1 MRRKSKVYVSYH
13 IEIISL
19 CRNKDNDTKLS
30 FYYYN
35 GVNIL
40 SIENLEKTLKD
51 EPLFENVTLGLE
63 SGEKVGIVG
72 KNGCGKSTF
81 LKTISGE
88 ITPDEGKISLRSG
101 TNMVMLEQNVTYPE
115 GCTVMDYLYLS
126 KDKNIETLKE
136 YHKALGNGDERAY
149 TALGEKIEK
158 ENLWD
163 IERSF
168 LASITDMGED
178 FSPESR
184 MDSLSGGEQK
194 KVAIARAF
202 ALRPGLLLLDEP
214 TNHLDIKS
222 VEYIE
227 SWIKATSISVI
238 IVTHDRHIL
247 NECCSTIWE
256 LDRKHFYR
264 HPGSFSAYLERKEER
279 IVMNEKEQQRLQT
292 ILRRE
297 LKWLMR
303 GPQARTGKD
312 KNRKDRIE
320 EMQSSLEKVRDDKMT
335 EFSSLERR
343 LGKKILDLTNIRKS
357 YDDRTLFSDFTFSFT
372 KGMKIGLVGDN
383 GSGKST
389 LLDIMDGRTLPDSG
403 SVDKGVNTVFGY
415 YDQLGR
421 NLESKKTVLD
431 YALDYGER
439 VRYSKGEDV
448 TTARFLEIF
457 GFPSSMHRTPIELL
471 SGGERRRLY
480 LITRLISNPNFLLL
494 DEPTNDIDI
503 ETMENL
509 EEYISSFPGCAVISS
524 HDRTFLDCT
533 VDMLFVIENEKVT
546 LFPGNYTQW
555 KEEKERIEAEKKSAE
570 IVKEK
575 EKTERH
581 NREKKG
587 LSYKE
592 EREKEQLEKE
602 IEEIEALIGKLEESF
617 VTAEKTELG
626 TLQERTKLYEDKKIL
641 LDEKTER
648 WLELEEKTSN

>member
-1 MRRKSKVYVSYH
+1 M
-13 IEIISL
+13 
-19 CRNKDNDTKLS
+19 
-30 FYYYN
+30 
-35 GVNIL
+35 NIL

-81 LKTISGE
+81 LKTLSGE

-101 TNMVMLEQNVTYPE
+101 TNIVMLEQNVKYPE

-126 KDKNIETLKE
+126 KDKNIETLKD
-136 YHKALGNGDERAY
+136 YHKALEKGDEKAY

-256 LDRKHFYR
+256 LDRRHFYR
-264 HPGSFSAYLERKEER
+264 HPGSYSAYLERKEER

-335 EFSSLERR
+335 EFTSLERR
-343 LGKKILDLTNIRKS
+343 LGKKILDLTEVSKK
-357 YDDRTLFSDFTFSFT
+357 YGDRTLFSDFTFSFT
-372 KGMKIGLVGDN
+372 KGMKIGLVGNN

-403 SVDKGVNTVFGY
+403 NVDKGVNTVFGY

-509 EEYISSFPGCAVISS
+509 EEYISSFPGCAMISS

-533 VDMLFVIENEKVT
+533 VDMLFVIENQKIT

-555 KEEKERIEAEKKSAE
+555 KEEKERIEKEEKITE
-570 IVKEK
+570 TVKDK
-575 EKTERH
+575 ERTERH
-581 NREKKG
+581 GKEKKG

-592 EREKEQLEKE
+592 AREKEMLEKE

-626 TLQERTKLYEDKKIL
+626 TLQERTKLYEDKKNL

-648 WLELEEKTSN
+648 WLELEEKAST

>member
-1 MRRKSKVYVSYH
+1 M
-13 IEIISL
+13 
-19 CRNKDNDTKLS
+19 
-30 FYYYN
+30 
-35 GVNIL
+35 NIL

-81 LKTISGE
+81 LKTLSGE

-101 TNMVMLEQNVTYPE
+101 TNIVMLEQNVIYPE

-126 KDKNIETLKE
+126 KDKNIETLKD
-136 YHKALGNGDERAY
+136 YHKALEKGDEKAY

-256 LDRKHFYR
+256 LDRRHFYR
-264 HPGSFSAYLERKEER
+264 HPGSYSAYLERKEER

-335 EFSSLERR
+335 EFTSLERR
-343 LGKKILDLTNIRKS
+343 LGKKILDLTEISKK
-357 YDDRTLFSDFTFSFT
+357 YGDRTLFSDFTFSFT
-372 KGMKIGLVGDN
+372 KGMKIGLVGNN

-403 SVDKGVNTVFGY
+403 NVDKGVNTVFGY

-509 EEYISSFPGCAVISS
+509 EEYISSFPGCAIISS

-533 VDMLFVIENEKVT
+533 VDMLFVIENQKIT

-555 KEEKERIEAEKKSAE
+555 KEEKERIEKEEKITE
-570 IVKEK
+570 TLKEK
-575 EKTERH
+575 ERTERH
-581 NREKKG
+581 GKEKKG

-592 EREKEQLEKE
+592 AREKEMLEKE

-626 TLQERTKLYEDKKIL
+626 TLQERTKLYEDKKNL

-648 WLELEEKTSN
+648 WLELEEKAST

>member
-1 MRRKSKVYVSYH
+1 M
-13 IEIISL
+13 
-19 CRNKDNDTKLS
+19 
-30 FYYYN
+30 
-35 GVNIL
+35 NIL

-81 LKTISGE
+81 LKTISGA
-88 ITPDEGKISLRSG
+88 ITPDEGKVSLRSG
-101 TNMVMLEQNVTYPE
+101 TNMVMLEQNVVYPE

-136 YHKALGNGDERAY
+136 YHEALERGDEKAY
-149 TALGEKIEK
+149 TSLGEKIEK
-158 ENLWD
+158 DNLWD

-168 LASITDMGED
+168 LAAITDMGED
-178 FSPESR
+178 FSSDSLME
-184 MDSLSGGEQK
+184 SLSGGEQK

-227 SWIKATSISVI
+227 SWIKATTISVI

-343 LGKKILDLTNIRKS
+343 LGKKILDLEGVSKS
-357 YDDRTLFSDFTFSFT
+357 YDGRTLFSDFTFSFT

-403 SVDKGVNTVFGY
+403 TVDKGVNTVIGY

-421 NLESKKTVLD
+421 KLESKKSVLE

-457 GFPSSMHRTPIELL
+457 GFPSSIHRTPIELL

-533 VDMLFVIENEKVT
+533 VDMLFVIEGKKIT

-555 KEEKERIEAEKKSAE
+555 KEEKEILETEKKAVE
-570 IVKEK
+570 INKEK
-575 EKTERH
+575 ERTERH
-581 NREKKG
+581 SREKKG
-587 LSYKE
+587 LTYKE
-592 EREKEQLEKE
+592 EREKEALEKE
-602 IEEIEALIGKLEESF
+602 IEDIETLIAKLEESF
-617 VTAEKTELG
+617 STAEKTELG
-626 TLQERTKLYEDKKIL
+626 TLQERTKLYEENKTI

-648 WLELEEKTSN
+648 WLELEEKASN

>member
-1 MRRKSKVYVSYH
+1 M
-13 IEIISL
+13 
-19 CRNKDNDTKLS
+19 
-30 FYYYN
+30 
-35 GVNIL
+35 NIL

-81 LKTISGE
+81 LKTLSGE

-101 TNMVMLEQNVTYPE
+101 TNIVMLEQNVIYPE

-126 KDKNIETLKE
+126 KDKNIETLKD
-136 YHKALGNGDERAY
+136 YHKALEKGDEKAY

-256 LDRKHFYR
+256 LDRRHFYK
-264 HPGSFSAYLERKEER
+264 HLGSYSACLERKEER

-335 EFSSLERR
+335 EFTSLERR
-343 LGKKILDLTNIRKS
+343 LGKKILDLTEISKK
-357 YDDRTLFSDFTFSFT
+357 YGDRTLFSDFTFSFT
-372 KGMKIGLVGDN
+372 KGMKIGLVGNN

-403 SVDKGVNTVFGY
+403 NVDKGVNTVFGY

-480 LITRLISNPNFLLL
+480 LITRLIPNPNFLLL

-509 EEYISSFPGCAVISS
+509 EEYISSFPGCAMISS

-533 VDMLFVIENEKVT
+533 VDMLFVIENQKIT

-555 KEEKERIEAEKKSAE
+555 KEEKERIEKEEKITE
-570 IVKEK
+570 TVKEK
-575 EKTERH
+575 ERTERH
-581 NREKKG
+581 GKEKKG

-592 EREKEQLEKE
+592 AREKEMLEKE

-626 TLQERTKLYEDKKIL
+626 TLQERTKLYEDKKNL

-648 WLELEEKTSN
+648 WLELEEKAST

>member
-1 MRRKSKVYVSYH
+1 M
-13 IEIISL
+13 
-19 CRNKDNDTKLS
+19 
-30 FYYYN
+30 
-35 GVNIL
+35 NIL

-81 LKTISGE
+81 LKTISGA
-88 ITPDEGKISLRSG
+88 ITPDEGKVSLRSG
-101 TNMVMLEQNVTYPE
+101 TNMVMLEQNVVYPE

-136 YHKALGNGDERAY
+136 YHEALERGDEKAY
-149 TALGEKIEK
+149 TSLGEKIEK

-168 LASITDMGED
+168 LAAITDMGED
-178 FSPESR
+178 FSSDSLME
-184 MDSLSGGEQK
+184 SLSGGEQK

-227 SWIKATSISVI
+227 SWIKATPISVI

-343 LGKKILDLTNIRKS
+343 LGKKILDLEGVSKS
-357 YDDRTLFSDFTFSFT
+357 YDGRTLFSDFTFSFT

-403 SVDKGVNTVFGY
+403 TVEKGVNTVIGY

-421 NLESKKTVLD
+421 NLESKKSVLE

-457 GFPSSMHRTPIELL
+457 GFPSSIHRTPIELL

-533 VDMLFVIENEKVT
+533 VDMLFVIEGKKIT

-555 KEEKERIEAEKKSAE
+555 KEEKERLETEKKAVE
-570 IVKEK
+570 INKEK
-575 EKTERH
+575 ERTERH

-587 LSYKE
+587 LTYKE
-592 EREKEQLEKE
+592 EREKEALEKE
-602 IEEIEALIGKLEESF
+602 IEDIETLIAKLEESF
-617 VTAEKTELG
+617 STAEKTELG
-626 TLQERTKLYEDKKIL
+626 TLQERTKLYEENKTI

-648 WLELEEKTSN
+648 WLELEEKASN

>member
-1 MRRKSKVYVSYH
+1 M
-13 IEIISL
+13 
-19 CRNKDNDTKLS
+19 
-30 FYYYN
+30 
-35 GVNIL
+35 NIL

-81 LKTISGE
+81 LKTLSGE

-101 TNMVMLEQNVTYPE
+101 TNIVMLEQNVKYPE

-126 KDKNIETLKE
+126 KDKNIETLKD
-136 YHKALGNGDERAY
+136 YHKALEKGDEKAY

-178 FSPESR
+178 FPPESR

-256 LDRKHFYR
+256 LDRRHFYR
-264 HPGSFSAYLERKEER
+264 HPGSYSAYLERKEER

-335 EFSSLERR
+335 EFTSLERR
-343 LGKKILDLTNIRKS
+343 LGKKILDLTEVSKK
-357 YDDRTLFSDFTFSFT
+357 YGDRTLFSDFTFSFT
-372 KGMKIGLVGDN
+372 KGMKIGLVGNN

-403 SVDKGVNTVFGY
+403 NVDKGVNTVFGY

-509 EEYISSFPGCAVISS
+509 EEYISSFPGCAIISS

-533 VDMLFVIENEKVT
+533 VDMLFVIENQKIT

-555 KEEKERIEAEKKSAE
+555 KEEKERIEKEE
-570 IVKEK
+570 RITETVKEK
-575 EKTERH
+575 ERTERH
-581 NREKKG
+581 GKEKKG

-592 EREKEQLEKE
+592 AREKEMLEKE

-626 TLQERTKLYEDKKIL
+626 TLQERTKLYEDKKNL

-648 WLELEEKTSN
+648 WLELEEKAST

>member
-1 MRRKSKVYVSYH
+1 M
-13 IEIISL
+13 
-19 CRNKDNDTKLS
+19 
-30 FYYYN
+30 
-35 GVNIL
+35 NIL

-81 LKTISGE
+81 LKTISGV

-136 YHKALGNGDERAY
+136 YHIALENGDERVY

-264 HPGSFSAYLERKEER
+264 HPGSFSSYLERKEER

-343 LGKKILDLTNIRKS
+343 LGKKILDLTDVSKS

-389 LLDIMDGRTLPDSG
+389 LLDIMDGRTLPDRG
-403 SVDKGVNTVFGY
+403 TVDKGVNTVFGY

-587 LSYKE
+587 LTYKE

-617 VTAEKTELG
+617 VTAEKTEFG

-648 WLELEEKTSN
+648 WLELEEKASN

>member
-1 MRRKSKVYVSYH
+1 M
-13 IEIISL
+13 
-19 CRNKDNDTKLS
+19 
-30 FYYYN
+30 
-35 GVNIL
+35 NIL

-279 IVMNEKEQQRLQT
+279 IVMNEK
-292 ILRRE
+292 
-297 LKWLMR
+297 
-303 GPQARTGKD
+303 
-312 KNRKDRIE
+312 
-320 EMQSSLEKVRDDKMT
+320 
-335 EFSSLERR
+335 
-343 LGKKILDLTNIRKS
+343 
-357 YDDRTLFSDFTFSFT
+357 
-372 KGMKIGLVGDN
+372 
-383 GSGKST
+383 
-389 LLDIMDGRTLPDSG
+389 
-403 SVDKGVNTVFGY
+403 
-415 YDQLGR
+415 
-421 NLESKKTVLD
+421 
-431 YALDYGER
+431 
-439 VRYSKGEDV
+439 
-448 TTARFLEIF
+448 
-457 GFPSSMHRTPIELL
+457 
-471 SGGERRRLY
+471 
-480 LITRLISNPNFLLL
+480 
-494 DEPTNDIDI
+494 
-503 ETMENL
+503 
-509 EEYISSFPGCAVISS
+509 
-524 HDRTFLDCT
+524 
-533 VDMLFVIENEKVT
+533 
-546 LFPGNYTQW
+546 
-555 KEEKERIEAEKKSAE
+555 
-570 IVKEK
+570 
-575 EKTERH
+575 
-581 NREKKG
+581 
-587 LSYKE
+587 
-592 EREKEQLEKE
+592 
-602 IEEIEALIGKLEESF
+602 
-617 VTAEKTELG
+617 
-626 TLQERTKLYEDKKIL
+626 
-641 LDEKTER
+641 
-648 WLELEEKTSN
+648 

>member
-1 MRRKSKVYVSYH
+1 M
-13 IEIISL
+13 
-19 CRNKDNDTKLS
+19 
-30 FYYYN
+30 
-35 GVNIL
+35 NIL

-81 LKTISGE
+81 LKTLSGE

-101 TNMVMLEQNVTYPE
+101 TNIVMLEQNVIYPE

-126 KDKNIETLKE
+126 KDKNIETLKD
-136 YHKALGNGDERAY
+136 YHKALEKGDEKAY

-256 LDRKHFYR
+256 LDRRHFYR
-264 HPGSFSAYLERKEER
+264 HPGSYSAYLERKEER

-335 EFSSLERR
+335 EFTSLERR
-343 LGKKILDLTNIRKS
+343 LGKKILDLTEVSKK
-357 YDDRTLFSDFTFSFT
+357 YGDRTLFSDFTFSFT
-372 KGMKIGLVGDN
+372 KGMKIGLVGNN

-403 SVDKGVNTVFGY
+403 NVDKGVNTVFGY

-509 EEYISSFPGCAVISS
+509 EEYISSFPGCAMISS

-533 VDMLFVIENEKVT
+533 VDMLFVIENQKIT

-555 KEEKERIEAEKKSAE
+555 KEEKERIEKEE
-570 IVKEK
+570 RITETVKEK
-575 EKTERH
+575 ERTERH
-581 NREKKG
+581 GKEKKG

-592 EREKEQLEKE
+592 AREKEMLEKE

-626 TLQERTKLYEDKKIL
+626 TLQERTKLYEDKKNL

-648 WLELEEKTSN
+648 WLELEEKAST

>member
-1 MRRKSKVYVSYH
+1 M
-13 IEIISL
+13 
-19 CRNKDNDTKLS
+19 
-30 FYYYN
+30 
-35 GVNIL
+35 NIL

-81 LKTISGE
+81 LKTISGV

-101 TNMVMLEQNVTYPE
+101 TNMVLLEQNVTYPE

-136 YHKALGNGDERAY
+136 YHIALENGDERVY

-264 HPGSFSAYLERKEER
+264 HPGSFSSYLERKEER

-343 LGKKILDLTNIRKS
+343 LGKKILDLTNVSKS

-389 LLDIMDGRTLPDSG
+389 LLDIMDGRILPDSG
-403 SVDKGVNTVFGY
+403 TVDKGVNTVFGY

-480 LITRLISNPNFLLL
+480 LITRLIANPNFLLL

-587 LSYKE
+587 LTYKE

-648 WLELEEKTSN
+648 WLELEEKASN

>member
-1 MRRKSKVYVSYH
+1 M
-13 IEIISL
+13 
-19 CRNKDNDTKLS
+19 
-30 FYYYN
+30 
-35 GVNIL
+35 NIL

-81 LKTISGE
+81 LKTISGV

-136 YHKALGNGDERAY
+136 YHIALENGDERVY

-264 HPGSFSAYLERKEER
+264 HPGSFSSYLERKEER

-343 LGKKILDLTNIRKS
+343 LGKKILDLTNVSKS

-389 LLDIMDGRTLPDSG
+389 LLDIMYGRILPDRG
-403 SVDKGVNTVFGY
+403 TVDKGVNTVFGY

-480 LITRLISNPNFLLL
+480 LITRLIANPNFLLL

-570 IVKEK
+570 IVKDK
-575 EKTERH
+575 EKTERGYCCDADCGWQKSLH
-581 NREKKG
+581 
-587 LSYKE
+587 
-592 EREKEQLEKE
+592 
-602 IEEIEALIGKLEESF
+602 
-617 VTAEKTELG
+617 
-626 TLQERTKLYEDKKIL
+626 
-641 LDEKTER
+641 
-648 WLELEEKTSN
+648 

>member
-1 MRRKSKVYVSYH
+1 M
-13 IEIISL
+13 
-19 CRNKDNDTKLS
+19 
-30 FYYYN
+30 
-35 GVNIL
+35 NIL

-81 LKTISGE
+81 LKTLSGE

-101 TNMVMLEQNVTYPE
+101 TNIVMLEQNVIYPE

-126 KDKNIETLKE
+126 KDKNIETLKD
-136 YHKALGNGDERAY
+136 YHKALEKGDEKAY

-178 FSPESR
+178 FPPESR

-256 LDRKHFYR
+256 LDRRHFYR
-264 HPGSFSAYLERKEER
+264 HPGSYSAYLERKEER

-335 EFSSLERR
+335 EFTSLERR
-343 LGKKILDLTNIRKS
+343 LGKKILDLTEVSKK
-357 YDDRTLFSDFTFSFT
+357 YGDRTLFSDFTFSFT
-372 KGMKIGLVGDN
+372 KGMKIGLVGNN

-403 SVDKGVNTVFGY
+403 NVDKGVNTVFGY

-509 EEYISSFPGCAVISS
+509 EEYISSFPGCAIISS

-533 VDMLFVIENEKVT
+533 VDMLFVIENQKIT

-555 KEEKERIEAEKKSAE
+555 KEEKERIEKEE
-570 IVKEK
+570 RITETVKEK
-575 EKTERH
+575 ERTERH
-581 NREKKG
+581 GKEKKG

-592 EREKEQLEKE
+592 AREKEMLEKE

-626 TLQERTKLYEDKKIL
+626 TLQERTKLYEDKKNL

-648 WLELEEKTSN
+648 WLELEEKAST

>member
-1 MRRKSKVYVSYH
+1 M
-13 IEIISL
+13 
-19 CRNKDNDTKLS
+19 
-30 FYYYN
+30 
-35 GVNIL
+35 NIL

-81 LKTISGE
+81 LKTISGV

-136 YHKALGNGDERAY
+136 YHIALENGDERVY

-264 HPGSFSAYLERKEER
+264 HPGSFSSYLERKEER

-343 LGKKILDLTNIRKS
+343 LGKKILDLTNVSKS

-389 LLDIMDGRTLPDSG
+389 LLDIMDGRILPDRG
-403 SVDKGVNTVFGY
+403 TVDKGVNTVFGY

-480 LITRLISNPNFLLL
+480 LITRLIANPNFLLL

-587 LSYKE
+587 LTYKE
-592 EREKEQLEKE
+592 EREKEHLEKE
-602 IEEIEALIGKLEESF
+602 IEEIEALICKLEESF

-648 WLELEEKTSN
+648 WLELEEKASN

>member
-1 MRRKSKVYVSYH
+1 M
-13 IEIISL
+13 
-19 CRNKDNDTKLS
+19 
-30 FYYYN
+30 
-35 GVNIL
+35 NIL

-81 LKTISGE
+81 LKTLSGE
-88 ITPDEGKISLRSG
+88 ITPDEGKISLRSD
-101 TNMVMLEQNVTYPE
+101 TNIVMLEQNVIYPE

-126 KDKNIETLKE
+126 KDKNIETLKD
-136 YHKALGNGDERAY
+136 YHKALEKGDEKAY

-256 LDRKHFYR
+256 LDRRHFYR
-264 HPGSFSAYLERKEER
+264 HPGSYSAYLERKEER

-335 EFSSLERR
+335 EFTSLERR
-343 LGKKILDLTNIRKS
+343 LGKKILDLTEVSKK
-357 YDDRTLFSDFTFSFT
+357 YGDRTLFSDFTFSFT
-372 KGMKIGLVGDN
+372 KGMKIGLVGNN

-403 SVDKGVNTVFGY
+403 NVDKGVNTVFGY

-509 EEYISSFPGCAVISS
+509 EEYISSFPGCAIISS

-533 VDMLFVIENEKVT
+533 VDMLFVIENQKIT

-555 KEEKERIEAEKKSAE
+555 KEEKERIEKEEKITE
-570 IVKEK
+570 TVKDK
-575 EKTERH
+575 ERTERH
-581 NREKKG
+581 GKEKKG

-592 EREKEQLEKE
+592 AREKEMLEKE

-626 TLQERTKLYEDKKIL
+626 TLQERTKLYEDKKNL

-648 WLELEEKTSN
+648 WLELEEKAST

>member
-1 MRRKSKVYVSYH
+1 M
-13 IEIISL
+13 
-19 CRNKDNDTKLS
+19 
-30 FYYYN
+30 
-35 GVNIL
+35 NIL
-40 SIENLEKTLKD
+40 SIENLEKTVKD

-81 LKTISGE
+81 LRTISGE
-88 ITPDEGKISLRSG
+88 IMPDEGKVSLRSG

-115 GCTVMDYLYLS
+115 GCTVMEYLYLS

-136 YHKALGNGDERAY
+136 YHKALDRGDEKAY

-178 FSPESR
+178 FSSESR

-227 SWIKATSISVI
+227 SWIKATPISVI

-343 LGKKILDLTNIRKS
+343 LGKKILDLDSVGKS
-357 YDDRTLFSDFTFSFT
+357 YDGKTLFSDFTFSFT
-372 KGMKIGLVGDN
+372 KGMKIGLVGNN

-389 LLDIMDGRTLPDSG
+389 LLDIMDGRTLPDNG

-421 NLESKKTVLD
+421 NLESKKTVLE
-431 YALDYGER
+431 YALTYGER

-509 EEYISSFPGCAVISS
+509 EDYISSFPGCAVISS

-533 VDMLFVIENEKVT
+533 VDMLFVIENEKIT

-555 KEEKERIEAEKKSAE
+555 KEEKERIENEKKAAE
-570 IVKEK
+570 ITKEK
-575 EKTERH
+575 ERTERH

-587 LSYKE
+587 LTFKE
-592 EREKEQLEKE
+592 EKEKEALEKE
-602 IEEIEALIGKLEESF
+602 IEELESLIGALEESF
-617 VTAEKTELG
+617 ATAEKTELG
-626 TLQERTKLYEDKKIL
+626 TLQERTKLYESKKIL

-648 WLELEEKTSN
+648 WLFLEEKASN

>member
-1 MRRKSKVYVSYH
+1 M
-13 IEIISL
+13 
-19 CRNKDNDTKLS
+19 
-30 FYYYN
+30 
-35 GVNIL
+35 NIL

-81 LKTISGE
+81 LKTLSGE

-101 TNMVMLEQNVTYPE
+101 TNIVMLEQNVIYPE

-126 KDKNIETLKE
+126 KDKNIETLKD
-136 YHKALGNGDERAY
+136 YHKALEKGDEKAY

-256 LDRKHFYR
+256 LDRRHFYR
-264 HPGSFSAYLERKEER
+264 HPGSYSAYLERKEER

-335 EFSSLERR
+335 EFTSLERR
-343 LGKKILDLTNIRKS
+343 LGKKILDLTEVSKK
-357 YDDRTLFSDFTFSFT
+357 YGDRTLFSDFTFSFT
-372 KGMKIGLVGDN
+372 KGMKIGLVGNN

-403 SVDKGVNTVFGY
+403 NVDKGVNTVFGY

-509 EEYISSFPGCAVISS
+509 EDYISSFPGCAMISS

-533 VDMLFVIENEKVT
+533 VDMLFVIENQKIT

-555 KEEKERIEAEKKSAE
+555 KEEKERM
-570 IVKEK
+570 EK
-575 EKTERH
+575 EEKITETVKDKERTERH
-581 NREKKG
+581 GKEKKG

-592 EREKEQLEKE
+592 AREKEMLEKE

-626 TLQERTKLYEDKKIL
+626 TLQERTKLYEDKKNL

-648 WLELEEKTSN
+648 WLELEEKAST

>member
-1 MRRKSKVYVSYH
+1 M
-13 IEIISL
+13 
-19 CRNKDNDTKLS
+19 
-30 FYYYN
+30 
-35 GVNIL
+35 NIL

-81 LKTISGE
+81 LKTLSGE

-101 TNMVMLEQNVTYPE
+101 TNIVMLEQNVIYPE

-126 KDKNIETLKE
+126 KDKNIETLKD
-136 YHKALGNGDERAY
+136 YHKALEKGDEKAY

-256 LDRKHFYR
+256 LDRRHFYR
-264 HPGSFSAYLERKEER
+264 HPGSYSAYLERKEER

-335 EFSSLERR
+335 EFTSLERR
-343 LGKKILDLTNIRKS
+343 LGKKILDLTEVSKK
-357 YDDRTLFSDFTFSFT
+357 YGDRTLFSDFTFSFT
-372 KGMKIGLVGDN
+372 KGMKIGLVGNN

-403 SVDKGVNTVFGY
+403 NVDKGVNTVFGY

-509 EEYISSFPGCAVISS
+509 EEYISSFPGCAMISS

-533 VDMLFVIENEKVT
+533 VDMLFVIENQMIT

-555 KEEKERIEAEKKSAE
+555 KEEKERIEKEEKITE
-570 IVKEK
+570 TVKDK
-575 EKTERH
+575 ERTERH
-581 NREKKG
+581 GKEKKG

-592 EREKEQLEKE
+592 AREKEMLEKE

-626 TLQERTKLYEDKKIL
+626 TLQERTKLYEDKKNL

-648 WLELEEKTSN
+648 WLELEEKAST